1 MNRPYGLW
9 PAWVFA
15 SARTLGLA
23 GPSGSLYAIVG
34 ALNVK
39 QT

>member
-23 GPSGSLYAIVG
+23 VPTSRVHAIVCT
-34 ALNVK
+34 LIVK
-39 QT
+39 LR